1 MNPRLDLDSPR
12 WVTLPLSA
20 AGHAP
25 SQCNR
30 SRSLRDY
37 VHSLRLLQLWP
48 RGICVIFEPRH
59 NFTFFGVCAP
69 HRICQE
75 SSRNCWIRLLRTVHS
90 RTCVFAYTCCSIRH
104 HFARP
109 GQEWLGPSLGES
121 VFFTF
126 VEIQI
131 SVFLQESESIG
142 SLEHV
147 SNEHLENRPF
157 FKNGLF

>member
-1 MNPRLDLDSPR
+1 MQQ
-12 WVTLPLSA
+12 VTLPPGLRAQPPA
-20 AGHAP
+20 APTLAARDLCDFLAP
-25 SQCNR
+25 TPI
-30 SRSLRDY
+30 Y
-37 VHSLRLLQLWP
+37 
-48 RGICVIFEPRH
+48 I
-59 NFTFFGVCAP
+59 FGVCAP

-90 RTCVFAYTCCSIRH
+90 RTCVFAYTCCSIRD

-109 GQEWLGPSLGES
+109 GQELLGPSLGKS

-147 SNEHLENRPF
+147 SNEHLENRLF
-157 FKNGLF
+157 FKIWSFLKPRQQLSL